1 MSVRRIK
8 EVVQSSSKTTAVTA
22 NGYDG
27 IVTTVSLVDAADTSF
42 NFTVNNDKVQETSTI
57 MLTPVYA
64 GTTGDVKAVL
74 VSQTK
79 GSFVVKVSNVG
90 VAVLNTVAK
99 IQFKVT
105 HN

>member
-1 MSVRRIK
+1 MRRIK
-8 EVVQSSSKTTAVTA
+8 TVTQITSKITEVTI

-27 IVTTVSLVDAADTSF
+27 IIQTVPLVDAAATSF
-42 NFTVNNDKVQETSTI
+42 NFTVKNDKVQTVSTI

-64 GTTGDVKAVL
+64 GTTGDVKVSL

-79 GSFVVKVSNVG
+79 GAFVVKVSNVG
-90 VAVLNTVAK
+90 AAVLNAVAK

-105 HN
+105 HE

>member
-1 MSVRRIK
+1 MRRIK
-8 EVVQSSSKTTAVTA
+8 TATQITSKTTQVSV

-27 IVTTVSLVDAADTSF
+27 IIQTVPLVDAAATSF
-42 NFTVNNDKVQETSTI
+42 NFTVKNDKVQAVSTI

-64 GTTGDVKAVL
+64 GTTGDVKVSL

-79 GSFVVKVSNVG
+79 GAFVVKVSNVG
-90 VAVLNTVAK
+90 ATVLNAVAK

-105 HN
+105 HE

>member
-1 MSVRRIK
+1 MRRIK
-8 EVVQSSSKTTAVTA
+8 TATQITSKITEVTI

-27 IVTTVSLVDAADTSF
+27 IIQTVPLVDAAATSF
-42 NFTVNNDKVQETSTI
+42 NFTVKNDKVQAVSTI

-64 GTTGDVKAVL
+64 GTTGDVKVSL

-79 GSFVVKVSNVG
+79 GAFVVKVSNVG
-90 VAVLNTVAK
+90 ATVLNAVAK

-105 HN
+105 HE

>member
-1 MSVRRIK
+1 MRRIK
-8 EVVQSSSKTTAVTA
+8 TATQITSKTTQVIV

-27 IVTTVSLVDAADTSF
+27 IIQTVPLVDVAATSF
-42 NFTVNNDKVQETSTI
+42 NFTVKNDKVQAVSTI

-64 GTTGDVKAVL
+64 GTTGDVKVSL

-79 GSFVVKVSNVG
+79 GAFVVKVSNVG
-90 VAVLNTVAK
+90 ATVLNAVAK

>member
-1 MSVRRIK
+1 MNSFYYIC
-8 EVVQSSSKTTAVTA
+8 TL
-22 NGYDG
+22 
-27 IVTTVSLVDAADTSF
+27 ISLVDAADTSF

>member
-1 MSVRRIK
+1 MRRIK
-8 EVVQSSSKTTAVTA
+8 TVTQITSKTTKVIV

-27 IVTTVSLVDAADTSF
+27 IIQTFPLVDAGATSF
-42 NFTVNNDKVQETSTI
+42 NFTVENDKVQGVSTI

-64 GTTGDVKAVL
+64 GTTGDVKVSL

-79 GSFVVKVSNVG
+79 GAFVVKVSNVG
-90 VAVLNTVAK
+90 ATVLNAVAK